1 MLLGPQL
8 VRGLA
13 LPGAVALLAL
23 SGCGSSTKASSSAA
37 PAAGS
42 PAATSGAPAA
52 PGGGA
57 SGGGALSAD
66 ATSAKTGDVPDTQ
79 NFLTFSD
86 RALRISI
93 VYPEG
98 WVVKQA
104 GDGVSFTDKNNQ
116 VRVAL
121 SKGASPTAAT
131 VAAKLAA
138 LKSSA
143 PTLAVTAAPQ
153 TVRLP
158 SGSAIRATY
167 TTESAPNPVTGKTLK
182 LTVDRYALAHA
193 GRVAVIDLGTPVGV
207 DNIDAY
213 KKLIGSFR
221 WR

>member
-1 MLLGPQL
+1 MLLRPHFL
-8 VRGLA
+8 RALA

-23 SGCGSSTKASSSAA
+23 GGCGSSTKGSSSSS
-37 PAAGS
+37 GS
-42 PAATSGAPAA
+42 PAATSASPATTGGSSGA
-52 PGGGA
+52 
-57 SGGGALSAD
+57 GALSAD
-66 ATSAKTGDVPDTQ
+66 AASAKTGDVPDTQ

-86 RALRISI
+86 PTLRISI

-98 WVVKQA
+98 WVVKKA
-104 GDGVSFTDKNNQ
+104 ADGVSFTDKNNQ

-121 SKGASPTAAT
+121 SKGAPPTGAT

-143 PTLAVTAAPQ
+143 PTLAITAAPQ

-193 GRVAVIDLGTPVGV
+193 GRVAVVDLGTPVGV

-213 KKLIGSFR
+213 KKLIGSFK

>member
-1 MLLGPQL
+1 MLFATQL
-8 VRGLA
+8 QRALA

-23 SGCGSSTKASSSAA
+23 SGCGSSTRASSSAA
-37 PAAGS
+37 PAAGA

-52 PGGGA
+52 
-57 SGGGALSAD
+57 SGGSAGAGALSAD

-121 SKGASPTAAT
+121 SKGAPPTAAT

-143 PTLAVTAAPQ
+143 PTLAVTAAAQ

-158 SGSAIRATY
+158 SGPAIKATY

-193 GRVAVIDLGTPVGV
+193 GRIAVVDLGTPVGV

-213 KKLIGSFR
+213 KKLIGSFK

>member
-1 MLLGPQL
+1 MGPHLL
-8 VRGLA
+8 RALA

-23 SGCGSSTKASSSAA
+23 GGCGSSTKGSSSGAA
-37 PAAGS
+37 PSGS
-42 PAATSGAPAA
+42 PAATSASPATTGGSSGA
-52 PGGGA
+52 
-57 SGGGALSAD
+57 GALSAD
-66 ATSAKTGDVPDTQ
+66 AASAKTGDVPDTQ

-86 RALRISI
+86 PTLRISI

-98 WVVKQA
+98 WVVKKA
-104 GDGVSFTDKNNQ
+104 ADGVSFTDKNNQ

-121 SKGASPTAAT
+121 SKGAPPTAAT

-143 PTLAVTAAPQ
+143 PTLAITAAPQ

-193 GRVAVIDLGTPVGV
+193 GRVAVVDLGTPVGV
-207 DNIDAY
+207 DNVDAY
-213 KKLIGSFR
+213 KKLIGSFK

>member
-1 MLLGPQL
+1 MGPHFL
-8 VRGLA
+8 RALA

-23 SGCGSSTKASSSAA
+23 GGCGSSTTGSSSGAA
-37 PAAGS
+37 PSGS
-42 PAATSGAPAA
+42 PAATSASPATTGGSSGA
-52 PGGGA
+52 
-57 SGGGALSAD
+57 GALSAD
-66 ATSAKTGDVPDTQ
+66 AASAKTGDVPDTQ

-86 RALRISI
+86 PTLRISI

-98 WVVKQA
+98 WVVKKA
-104 GDGVSFTDKNNQ
+104 ADGVSFTDKNNQ

-121 SKGASPTAAT
+121 SKGAPPTAAT

-143 PTLAVTAAPQ
+143 PTLAITAAPQ

-193 GRVAVIDLGTPVGV
+193 GRVAVVDLGTPVGV

-213 KKLIGSFR
+213 KKLIGSFK

>member
-1 MLLGPQL
+1 MLLRPQL
-8 VRGLA
+8 LRGLA
-13 LPGAVALLAL
+13 LPGVVALLAL
-23 SGCGSSTKASSSAA
+23 GGCGSSTKASSSGA
-37 PAAGS
+37 PAPGA

-52 PGGGA
+52 SGGGA
-57 SGGGALSAD
+57 GALSAD

-121 SKGASPTAAT
+121 SKGAPPTAAT

-193 GRVAVIDLGTPVGV
+193 GRVAVVDLGTPVGV

-213 KKLIGSFR
+213 KKLIGSFK

>member
-1 MLLGPQL
+1 MGPHFL
-8 VRGLA
+8 RALA

-23 SGCGSSTKASSSAA
+23 GGCGSSTTGSSSGAA
-37 PAAGS
+37 PSGS
-42 PAATSGAPAA
+42 PAATSASPATTGGSSGA
-52 PGGGA
+52 
-57 SGGGALSAD
+57 GALSAD
-66 ATSAKTGDVPDTQ
+66 AASAKTGDVPDTQ

-86 RALRISI
+86 PTLRISI

-98 WVVKQA
+98 WVVKKA
-104 GDGVSFTDKNNQ
+104 ADGVSFTDKNNQ

-121 SKGASPTAAT
+121 SKGAPPTAAT

-143 PTLAVTAAPQ
+143 PTLAITAAPQ

-158 SGSAIRATY
+158 SGSAIRATN
-167 TTESAPNPVTGKTLK
+167 TTESAPHPVTGKTLK

-193 GRVAVIDLGTPVGV
+193 GRVAVVDLGTPVGV

-213 KKLIGSFR
+213 KKLIGSFK